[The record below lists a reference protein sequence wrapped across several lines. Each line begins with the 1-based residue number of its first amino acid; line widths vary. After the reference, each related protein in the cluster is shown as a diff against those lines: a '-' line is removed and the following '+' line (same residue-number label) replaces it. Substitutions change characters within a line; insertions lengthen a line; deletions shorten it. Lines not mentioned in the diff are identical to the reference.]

1 MLILFLIA
9 SKSKKIQIQ
18 QKTSVKN
25 LCQHFKLLSQ
35 VKGKNREKKIDL
47 AIQSIFSAHELP

>member
-1 MLILFLIA
+1 MLIQIFIA
-9 SKSKKIQIQ
+9 SNSKKIQIQ

-35 VKGKNREKKIDL
+35 VTGINFEGKKTLDTKRL
-47 AIQSIFSAHELP
+47 FAAHELP